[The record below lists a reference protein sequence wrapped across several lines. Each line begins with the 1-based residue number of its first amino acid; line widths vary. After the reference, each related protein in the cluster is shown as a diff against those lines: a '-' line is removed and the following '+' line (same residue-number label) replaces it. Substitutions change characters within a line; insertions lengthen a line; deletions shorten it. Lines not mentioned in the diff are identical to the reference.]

1 MQRQGRPIHKLIR
14 IVTLAPVLAA
24 VSLTLLHL
32 APQPVYRGTGDYLLA
47 LVWLTVFPLL
57 AYPLQPLIPK
67 YRDRG
72 REGQRKLAIVMAV
85 LGYLG
90 GTACS
95 LITRACAG
103 LRLVYLEY
111 LLSGCLIFVFNK
123 LLHVRASGHA
133 CGVAGPVAYLTWF
146 WGPWA
151 LCGAAVLALV
161 YWASL
166 KMGRH
171 TLRELAWGTALPV
184 AALCGALALT
194 GLL

>member
-1 MQRQGRPIHKLIR
+1 MQKQGKPIHKMIR
-14 IVTLAPVLAA
+14 VITLAPVLAA
-24 VSLTLLHL
+24 VALTLLHL
-32 APQPVYRGTGDYLLA
+32 AQQSIYRGAGDYLLA

-67 YRDRG
+67 YRDKG

-85 LGYLG
+85 LGYVG

-95 LITRACAG
+95 LVTRACAG
-103 LRLVYLEY
+103 LRMVYLEY
-111 LLSGCLIFVFNK
+111 LLSGCLIFIFNK
-123 LLHVRASGHA
+123 VLHVRASGHA
-133 CGVAGPVAYLTWF
+133 CGVAGPIAYLTWF
-146 WGPWA
+146 FGPWA

-171 TLRELAWGTALPV
+171 TLKELAWGTVLPV
-184 AALCGALALT
+184 AALGGALALT

>member
-1 MQRQGRPIHKLIR
+1 MQKQGMSIHKLIR

-24 VSLTLLHL
+24 VSLTLLRI
-32 APQPVYRGTGDYLLA
+32 APQGVYRGAGDYLLA
-47 LVWLTVFPLL
+47 LRWLTVFPLL
-57 AYPLQPLIPK
+57 AYPLQPLFPR
-67 YRDRG
+67 YRDKG

-85 LGYLG
+85 TGYIG
-90 GTACS
+90 GTVCS

-111 LLSGCLIFVFNK
+111 LLSGCLIFVFNR

-133 CGVAGPVAYLTWF
+133 CGVAGPVAYLMWF
-146 WGPWA
+146 FGLRALWG
-151 LCGAAVLALV
+151 LAVLALV

-166 KMGRH
+166 KMRRH
-171 TLRELAWGTALPV
+171 TLPELVWGTALPV
-184 AALCGALALT
+184 AAMAGALALS